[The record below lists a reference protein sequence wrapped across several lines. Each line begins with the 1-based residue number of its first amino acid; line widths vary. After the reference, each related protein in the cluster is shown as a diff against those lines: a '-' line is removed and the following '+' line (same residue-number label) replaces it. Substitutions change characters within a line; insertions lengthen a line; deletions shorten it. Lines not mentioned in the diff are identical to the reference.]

1 MIERLKNRATVF
13 ALLAAGLT
21 ALGVGGVAIAQ
32 SGGGGAPAK
41 ATQEREADQ
50 PGDKGDA
57 NEKGEQGDDANE
69 RGERAGDR
77 EEKGDKTDAGERG
90 EHGDADDGGSHAEDG
105 D

>member
-1 MIERLKNRATVF
+1 MIDRLRSRATLF

-32 SGGGGAPAK
+32 SGGDTPAK
-41 ATQEREADQ
+41 ATQSAKEREADA

-57 NEKGEQGDDANE
+57 NEKGDKGDDANE
-69 RGERAGDR
+69 
-77 EEKGDKTDAGERG
+77 KGDA
-90 EHGDADDGGSHAEDG
+90 HDGGSDAEDG